1 MDTNHTAKAR
11 MHNFLYIQFNFER
24 KVICLQ
30 ACIRGYL
37 LRLRLRRKE
46 IQKSINLGSLI
57 GFQACARGFLIR
69 QQMKLKQKDEYKDIL
84 LLERLVTK
92 NIIRLQA
99 YTRGFLLRQR
109 MRIEEQYKIG
119 KQQEEE
125 CILHVMK
132 SRHKQQLTEAIIHD
146 FLYYED
152 IVARNIIC
160 LQACVRGYLLR
171 LRQRKKASICLQACA
186 RGFLIRQQLKR
197 ENEYKNILVLQELVN
212 KNIIRFQAY
221 TRGYIVRHFRE
232 KKESIIK
239 IQNAYRRYVC
249 KNQYL
254 QKIDACV
261 KVQSMI
267 RQYIAR
273 KHLRY
278 VLKNAI
284 KLQSYIAV
292 WQKFM

>member
-1 MDTNHTAKAR
+1 MRQYWYFSDFSITNLCCIAISLSSTSSRSMDTNHTAKAR

-69 QQMKLKQKDEYKDIL
+69 QQMKLKRKDEYRDIL

-119 KQQEEE
+119 K
-125 CILHVMK
+125 
-132 SRHKQQLTEAIIHD
+132 
-146 FLYYED
+146 
-152 IVARNIIC
+152 
-160 LQACVRGYLLR
+160 LLR
-171 LRQRKKASICLQACA
+171 IS
-186 RGFLIRQQLKR
+186 
-197 ENEYKNILVLQELVN
+197 
-212 KNIIRFQAY
+212 
-221 TRGYIVRHFRE
+221 TRE
-232 KKESIIK
+232 KRGR
-239 IQNAYRRYVC
+239 QNWHWA
-249 KNQYL
+249 L
-254 QKIDACV
+254 EGL
-261 KVQSMI
+261 
-267 RQYIAR
+267 
-273 KHLRY
+273 HLP
-278 VLKNAI
+278 
-284 KLQSYIAV
+284 
-292 WQKFM
+292 

>member
-1 MDTNHTAKAR
+1 
-11 MHNFLYIQFNFER
+11 
-24 KVICLQ
+24 
-30 ACIRGYL
+30 
-37 LRLRLRRKE
+37 
-46 IQKSINLGSLI
+46 
-57 GFQACARGFLIR
+57 
-69 QQMKLKQKDEYKDIL
+69 MKLKRKDEYRDIL

-132 SRHKQQLTEAIIHD
+132 SRHKQQLAEAIIHD

-160 LQACVRGYLLR
+160 LKLALEDIYYACDREKGFDLSSSLC
-171 LRQRKKASICLQACA
+171 QRVFNTPAAET
-186 RGFLIRQQLKR
+186 G
-197 ENEYKNILVLQELVN
+197 NEYKNILVLQELVN

-267 RQYIAR
+267 RRYIAR
-273 KHLRY
+273 KQLRY

-284 KLQSYIAV
+284 KLQSYIRSRMAKV
-292 WQKFM
+292 YVRDLRLSERLRIEEEYEKLLLLEKNDSIQMSIMLSQFKQFIVVINSEELC